1 MENAD
6 ELKNEAL
13 ENDESE
19 DELDN
24 SKDEILALAQK
35 INTEKPNPKDVAK
48 LRQALRDSAELWLEA
63 HNLNR
68 KVRRLALASFDNAA
82 KEQILLQVE
91 SLQNSL
97 APWRHSH
104 FQHMLI
110 EQVGTTWLHL
120 TLAQMFY
127 SSALKHTANPQW
139 LGWIDRRLTAAQ
151 RRYYE
156 AVNTLARLKRWSL

>member
-1 MENAD
+1 MA
-6 ELKNEAL
+6 
-13 ENDESE
+13 ND
-19 DELDN
+19 DPLD
-24 SKDEILALAQK
+24 DRQARLLALAQQV
-35 INTEKPNPKDVAK
+35 NTEQPDPIVLAE